1 MWALELLISRTLP
14 EAYGNMWNKIE
25 AMWKYAYN
33 HYLNDYDYFHV
44 YGDDTYVIPDNLRA
58 YLMGEQVNNI
68 LNGHLDAFSRVNK
81 KLRRWKSQRPR
92 PLLLGYP
99 LHFTQGNSLYTMLQ
113 VGVDV
118 SLCIARQSIFFCRC
132 VSIF

>member
-14 EAYGNMWNKIE
+14 EAYGNVWNKIE

-81 KLRRWKSQRPR
+81 KVRRWKSQRPR

-99 LHFTQGNSLYTMLQ
+99 LHFTQGNSLYTYAAGGSGCKSMHSSPKHLF
-113 VGVDV
+113 
-118 SLCIARQSIFFCRC
+118 L
-132 VSIF
+132 